1 MISGNI
7 VAVSWKVEL
16 ESILDCANDCTA
28 QSPSLVQSGV
38 MEWLREVMD
47 QVTNLVLCLV
57 FPHNR
62 GSIKAVNHISWP
74 PISVCPSLFICCC
87 VMKVRLY
94 AAREKLQFQ
103 PTSDSSQNADR

>member
-28 QSPSLVQSGV
+28 QSPSLVQSRV

-47 QVTNLVLCLV
+47 QVTNLVLRLV
-57 FPHNR
+57 FSHNQ

-94 AAREKLQFQ
+94 AAKEKPQFFL
-103 PTSDSSQNADR
+103 TYF